1 MVFSSLVFL
10 TLFLPATLLI
20 YHFAFNSIKLK
31 NATLIVASLIFY
43 AWSGLYYLV
52 LLLTSAAVNYIF
64 GILIG
69 QKRQGNKAILTVS
82 ILFNLLLLCFFKYFG
97 FFAENLNNVL
107 LNNKNF
113 AVPRIPLPVG
123 ISFYTF
129 QIISYVVDVYRGRAK
144 EQKNFFY
151 VLLYISLF
159 PQLIAGPIV
168 RYTEIESAIKQR
180 NVKAEDIQYGLKRFI
195 GGLCKKVL
203 ISNQVAVLADAAFQ
217 DINAC
222 TASVA
227 WIGIISYTIQIYF
240 DFSGYSDMAI
250 GMGRIFGFRFPE
262 NFDFP
267 YISKSIQEF
276 WRRWHITLS
285 SWFRDY
291 VYIPLGGSRRGSKR
305 TIINLLVVFLLTGL
319 WHGAGWQ
326 FITWG
331 IFHGT
336 FLVLE
341 RIPLIH
347 RLIER
352 MWGPL
357 RHIYVMV
364 VVMIGWVFF
373 RADSL
378 QDAALFLSKMFCTE
392 TAIPY
397 TYTINFTPF
406 NLLSILT
413 GIFFSAPVLQHT
425 GERLKRVGVIS
436 GTRSK
441 PIYYVSMCLYVCG
454 LCFCIMSISAGSYNP
469 FIYFTF

>member
-168 RYTEIESAIKQR
+168 RYTEIELAIKQR

-262 NFDFP
+262 NFNFP

-291 VYIPLGGSRRGSKR
+291 V
-305 TIINLLVVFLLTGL
+305 
-319 WHGAGWQ
+319 
-326 FITWG
+326 
-331 IFHGT
+331 
-336 FLVLE
+336 
-341 RIPLIH
+341 
-347 RLIER
+347 
-352 MWGPL
+352 
-357 RHIYVMV
+357 YVMV

-413 GIFFSAPVLQHT
+413 GIFFSAPVLQHRGKT
-425 GERLKRVGVIS
+425 QEGSVIS

-441 PIYYVSMCLYVCG
+441 PIYYVSMCLYICG
-454 LCFCIMSISAGSYNP
+454 LCFCIMSISSGSYNP